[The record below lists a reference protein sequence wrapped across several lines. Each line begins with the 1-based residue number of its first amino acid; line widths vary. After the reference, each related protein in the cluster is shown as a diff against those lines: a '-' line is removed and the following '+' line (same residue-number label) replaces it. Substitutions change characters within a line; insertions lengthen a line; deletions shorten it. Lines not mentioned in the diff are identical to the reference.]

1 MVTMMANARPSLL
14 STATSAQA
22 TSTAVTA
29 TLFCQNLRKAYGSLV
44 AVRDLSFWIA
54 DGETYGL
61 LGPNGAG
68 KTTAISMVAGVLEPD
83 AGKIVIAGEPLTVR
97 AARTKRH
104 IGYVPQEVAVYP
116 DLTARENLRFF
127 ARLYGMSRS
136 DGRARTEEVLRTIG
150 LRERAGELVSKYSG
164 GMRRRLNIGIGLL
177 HRPRLLILDE
187 PTVGVDPQSRNA
199 IMESVEALGGAGM
212 AVLYTTHYME
222 EAERL
227 CDRVGVLDEG
237 RLIAEGTLRELTA
250 LVGESDQ
257 VHLTATGDLQAA
269 ALAVRQ
275 LTGVRQATVRP
286 DGLDVIDA
294 DARTGLARLLV
305 TASAAGLSI
314 RSVTVDE
321 PDLEAVFLHLTGKS
335 LRE

>member
-1 MVTMMANARPSLL
+1 MTAL
-14 STATSAQA
+14 SIAAPAVGASAA
-22 TSTAVTA
+22 EVVLS
-29 TLFCQNLRKAYGSLV
+29 CRSLRKAYGPLT
-44 AVRDLSFWIA
+44 AVRDLSLWIA

-83 AGKIVIAGEPLTVR
+83 AGEIVISGERLTVR
-97 AARTKRH
+97 AAGTRRH

-127 ARLYGMSRS
+127 ARLYGMSRAER
-136 DGRARTEEVLRTIG
+136 RARTEEVLATIG
-150 LRERAGELVSKYSG
+150 LQERAGELVSKYSG

-199 IMESVEALGGAGM
+199 ILESVATLSAEGM

-237 RLIAEGTLRELTA
+237 RLIAEGTVRQLTA

-257 VHLTATGDLQAA
+257 VHVTAAGDLESAA
-269 ALAVRQ
+269 SAVRQ

-286 DGLDVIDA
+286 DGLDVIDT
-294 DARTGLARLLV
+294 DARSGLARLLTTMA
-305 TASAAGLSI
+305 TAGVSI
-314 RSVTVDE
+314 RSVSVDE